1 MQDGDGGRC
10 FVCQILDHVFKE
22 TKTIKLHQQK
32 MTIDMEM
39 ETITCIR
46 KIEIIDMKT
55 YMEMKTDMVK
65 TRTCCDHF
73 PTRLQGHRTVSSLG
87 LGFITLIRKSKPP
100 GQEGNRLINIVCF
113 AWCQFRNWFPSSC
126 PFHCLCQC
134 FLSMSM
140 FISLL
145 MSMFMYMWLF
155 CPSPCPCP
163 CPCHCWSPCSFHVS
177 AGVFLGLKIA
187 KMKNDYMVYVLYF
200 QVLWQWFVIF
210 WNSFFRK
217 PEFVPNF
224 VKNLNNWNVAFRV
237 SSKFVPNLGWSLQ
250 SFFKV
255 CSKLGMEHSEFL
267 QSLFQ
272 TWNGAF
278 NFFSIL
284 WMFHSKFVTNFEWSI
299 QSMEHSKFV
308 TNFEC
313 SIPSLF
319 QTLNASFQAWN
330 KLWRNSEG
338 FIPSLEQTL
347 KKLWRHHSK
356 FVRNFEET
364 LRVSFQVCKKLWRNS
379 EGFIPSS

>member
-1 MQDGDGGRC
+1 M
-10 FVCQILDHVFKE
+10 
-22 TKTIKLHQQK
+22 KLHQQK

-134 FLSMSM
+134 FLSMSI

-210 WNSFFRK
+210 WNSFSENLNLFLI
-217 PEFVPNF
+217 FW
-224 VKNLNNWNVAFRV
+224 KNLNNWNVAFRV

-255 CSKLGMEHSEFL
+255 CSKLGMEHS
-267 QSLFQ
+267 
-272 TWNGAF
+272 
-278 NFFSIL
+278 NFVPF
-284 WMFHSKFVTNFEWSI
+284 
-299 QSMEHSKFV
+299 
-308 TNFEC
+308 FEC
-313 SIPSLF
+313 SIPSLLQTLNGAF
-319 QTLNASFQAWN
+319 KVWSSQSLLQTLNAPFQVCSKLWMPHSKLGTNFEETLKASFQVWN

-338 FIPSLEQTL
+338 IIPSL
-347 KKLWRHHSK
+347 
-356 FVRNFEET
+356 
-364 LRVSFQVCKKLWRNS
+364 
-379 EGFIPSS
+379 